1 MKFGGTVNVSTGG
14 CHYCLISK
22 MTSRDAEDNI
32 ALKLPE
38 SRSVCERVQ
47 LKKRLH
53 TAAEVQVY
61 HRGTIRLRKLRI
73 FLSKSQ
79 G

>member
-1 MKFGGTVNVSTGG
+1 
-14 CHYCLISK
+14 

-53 TAAEVQVY
+53 TAAEVQV
-61 HRGTIRLRKLRI
+61 RCLECSGTRQTLQWAEDLIVGIRPTETVQPGGFQDDARVL
-73 FLSKSQ
+73 
-79 G
+79 